1 MAREVTVR
9 WLSGMQAEAEVGPHR
24 VRLDTAV
31 DAGGGDTGPSPG
43 EMLLS
48 ALGA

>member
-9 WLSGMQAEAEVGPHR
+9 WLGSLRSEAEVGPHR
-24 VRLDTAV
+24 IGLDAPRET
-31 DAGGGDTGPSPG
+31 GGEDTGPSPG
-43 EMLLS
+43 ELLLS

>member
-9 WLSGMQAEAEVGPHR
+9 WLSAMQTEAEVGPHR
-24 VRLDTAV
+24 VRADAGV
-31 DAGGGDTGPSPG
+31 DGGGGDTGPSPG
-43 EMLLS
+43 ELLLS

>member
-9 WLSGMQAEAEVGPHR
+9 WLSGMQTEAEVGPHR
-24 VRLDTAV
+24 VRLDTTAEV
-31 DAGGGDTGPSPG
+31 GGTDTGPSPG

>member
-9 WLSGMQAEAEVGPHR
+9 WLSGMQIESEVGPHR
-24 VRLDTAV
+24 VRV
-31 DAGGGDTGPSPG
+31 DAAADVGGTDTGPSPG
-43 EMLLS
+43 ELLLS